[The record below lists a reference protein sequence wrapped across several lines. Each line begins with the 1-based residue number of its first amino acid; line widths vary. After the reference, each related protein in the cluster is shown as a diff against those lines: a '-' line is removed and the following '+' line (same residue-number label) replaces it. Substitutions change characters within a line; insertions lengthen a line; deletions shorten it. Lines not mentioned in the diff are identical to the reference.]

1 MSFYAPAFAAI
12 EEGEMALLSVEGL
25 RMLDE
30 RLSLAQALTT
40 LADHGIVGVAVLGE
54 VTEAAV
60 AEADRGGIGL
70 FQLPSDADLRDIEK
84 DIIRLIVERE
94 AQLDRRGRQIYRQLA
109 QLSLE
114 GAGLTAIA
122 KALRDLVNKTVVVQ
136 DARLE
141 ILAAAHRDLCPY
153 TPTEL
158 ATLLTNGE
166 QLYAWLGE
174 RALDAK
180 SPPHTRLALPEE
192 QCLRWVVGIVIENQ
206 LGGYL
211 SIIGPRERF
220 DELEQLAGER
230 AALVCAIELAKQ
242 RAVEAAEQRLRG
254 DFIDLLLTAGPSE
267 RGALRRRASEI
278 GYELEG
284 EHVVVLFAGDGDME
298 GAMDFLGREFRARM
312 ATDGVQVLLG
322 PYEGDLAGLCRA
334 QVDNLLYK
342 VESAI
347 RATRTY
353 MARVFPQVEV
363 AAGIGRPGPGLSG
376 LRRSFVQAR
385 ESLALIRSLFD
396 GDRVLSFG
404 ELSLYHLLGHLRY
417 SDELL
422 TFFGQTLEPLIQYDA
437 THDTEL
443 TRTLEAFFAHHG
455 NVSQTAEYLF
465 LHRNSLLYRLE
476 RIEEITD
483 LDLDD
488 ADDRF
493 ALQLALKLRP
503 FIQDADTLDD
513 VTSS

>member
-1 MSFYAPAFAAI
+1 
-12 EEGEMALLSVEGL
+12 
-25 RMLDE
+25 
-30 RLSLAQALTT
+30 
-40 LADHGIVGVAVLGE
+40 
-54 VTEAAV
+54 
-60 AEADRGGIGL
+60 
-70 FQLPSDADLRDIEK
+70 
-84 DIIRLIVERE
+84 
-94 AQLDRRGRQIYRQLA
+94 
-109 QLSLE
+109 
-114 GAGLTAIA
+114 
-122 KALRDLVNKTVVVQ
+122 
-136 DARLE
+136 
-141 ILAAAHRDLCPY
+141 
-153 TPTEL
+153 
-158 ATLLTNGE
+158 
-166 QLYAWLGE
+166 
-174 RALDAK
+174 
-180 SPPHTRLALPEE
+180 
-192 QCLRWVVGIVIENQ
+192 
-206 LGGYL
+206 
-211 SIIGPRERF
+211 
-220 DELEQLAGER
+220 
-230 AALVCAIELAKQ
+230 
-242 RAVEAAEQRLRG
+242 
-254 DFIDLLLTAGPSE
+254 
-267 RGALRRRASEI
+267 
-278 GYELEG
+278 
-284 EHVVVLFAGDGDME
+284 
-298 GAMDFLGREFRARM
+298 
-312 ATDGVQVLLG
+312 
-322 PYEGDLAGLCRA
+322 
-334 QVDNLLYK
+334 
-342 VESAI
+342 
-347 RATRTY
+347 